1 MRIGGGIGAL
11 MVGSPYQQPT
21 AQADQQAKWV
31 GVVDKH
37 IRNDEK
43 NFSVPFLSLFVR
55 KGRKKVKCTYFY
67 KLCHDLE
74 KFDVQIW

>member
-31 GVVDKH
+31 GVVDKQ
-37 IRNDEK
+37 RLCG
-43 NFSVPFLSLFVR
+43 FLGRFHQKRLLFR
-55 KGRKKVKCTYFY
+55 AAKGEDRLRTLAKVGSIPSTMVH
-67 KLCHDLE
+67 L
-74 KFDVQIW
+74 QM